1 MDSRMDR
8 LNTSLLRPRRLPQLL
23 CPGISRK
30 YREDHR
36 ARIPEDAPDAGLGN
50 EAGESVQVLKKIA
63 FGHCQS
69 MTRFSQEGKSSFLG
83 KSRRLCGSEAKSGR
97 LDKPEEANNEA
108 H

>member
-8 LNTSLLRPRRLPQLL
+8 LNTSLLRRGS
-23 CPGISRK
+23 CPSCSVLASVASIAK
-30 YREDHR
+30 TT